1 MLAPKL
7 KWIPTSRNWKVM
19 AHLKLRREAILG
31 MAGIRDYLLQ
41 QRRISLLP
49 HPLANINKGEYPS
62 FHIHWQTIWP
72 LHIHRQAGRQ
82 SASDDQGE
90 LSKTN
95 ALLHTLLKRIERQD
109 KKISDMQSKLSQSS
123 TVSSAST
130 ESTPRR
136 RSASDRRKEVPL
148 EIRVSPQ
155 GYIVTCTYMYH
166 MCIFINIYRGRL
178 EEFTICLQRTKTF
191 LGGN

>member
-1 MLAPKL
+1 MDSYESSLEGDGTSEAEERSHTRNGRNKIL
-7 KWIPTSRNWKVM
+7 SSSTKENIPPSTSTGKQS
-19 AHLKLRREAILG
+19 G
-31 MAGIRDYLLQ
+31 
-41 QRRISLLP
+41 
-49 HPLANINKGEYPS
+49 PS
-62 FHIHWQTIWP
+62 TST
-72 LHIHRQAGRQ
+72 GRQ
-82 SASDDQGE
+82 SASDDQSE

-109 KKISDMQSKLSQSS
+109 KKISEMQSKLSHSS

-148 EIRVSPQ
+148 EVRVSPQ

-166 MCIFINIYRGRL
+166 MCNIYRGRL
-178 EEFTICLQRTKTF
+178 EEFTICLHRRKTF

>member
-1 MLAPKL
+1 MSSSTKEN
-7 KWIPTSRNWKVM
+7 IPPSTSTGKQS
-19 AHLKLRREAILG
+19 G
-31 MAGIRDYLLQ
+31 
-41 QRRISLLP
+41 
-49 HPLANINKGEYPS
+49 PS
-62 FHIHWQTIWP
+62 TST
-72 LHIHRQAGRQ
+72 GRQ
-82 SASDDQGE
+82 SASDDQSE

-166 MCIFINIYRGRL
+166 TCIFINIYRGRL